1 MPFQYRMKAIFAI
14 LFSAFFLLTSM
25 QETAFLL
32 LYKLNE
38 KAITEKYC
46 VNKNVVGSCCKGS
59 CHLNKTIAKTE
70 NENNKNPFS
79 TTNIKL
85 KEVEIFFS
93 LLNKIQEVSSLNSS
107 EFKQNKSKNYSSN
120 LLEGFTFS
128 LIKPPTVL
136 A

>member
-46 VNKNVVGSCCKGS
+46 VNKDVVGSCCKGS
-59 CHLNKTIAKTE
+59 CHLNKTIAKAE

-93 LLNKIQEVSSLNSS
+93 LLNKIQVVSSSIVSNPIQHKSNNYVAVLLN
-107 EFKQNKSKNYSSN
+107 
-120 LLEGFTFS
+120 GFSTS
-128 LIKPPTVL
+128 LMKPPTV
-136 A
+136 

>member
-1 MPFQYRMKAIFAI
+1 MKAIFAI

-46 VNKNVVGSCCKGS
+46 VNKDVVGSCCKGS
-59 CHLNKTIAKTE
+59 CHLNKTIAKAE

-93 LLNKIQEVSSLNSS
+93 LLNKIQVVSSSIVSNPIQHKSNNYVAVLLN
-107 EFKQNKSKNYSSN
+107 
-120 LLEGFTFS
+120 GFSTS
-128 LIKPPTVL
+128 LMKPPTV
-136 A
+136 